1 MVEYL
6 FQEFRIIGKS
16 IHGSLSKGPK
26 RIYSW
31 KSSNQQPN
39 STTETFW
46 VLQTNVR
53 VSKFLEC
60 KKLEHLLIGL
70 SGFELQSLLDAP
82 GVFRDRLFIDSLRA
96 LASFDLKDKQ
106 VSRLQLVARL
116 QRLRSCLGLSHWNLN
131 LLYTYLGNLKYELTE
146 VRVPIRK
153 VKKFSGW
160 VRNSSAVGSKRSLK
174 RDLEYE
180 IFDTLLTEEIDYLP
194 FLVSKELDFN
204 LLGLSAGSLLYIPL
218 MHYLEIE
225 KELPEHMKKLLFFR
239 YL

>member
-1 MVEYL
+1 MLEEL
-6 FQEFRIIGKS
+6 FQTYRIIGKS
-16 IHGSLSKGPK
+16 THGTLIKGPK
-26 RIYSW
+26 RTYIW

-39 STTETFW
+39 STTKTFW

-53 VSKFLEC
+53 VSKFLDC

-70 SGFELQSLLDAP
+70 TGTELQCLLDAP
-82 GVFRDRLFIDSLRA
+82 GVFRDPLFIDSLRA

-106 VSRLQLVARL
+106 ESRLQLVARL
-116 QRLRSCLGLSHWNLN
+116 QRLRSCLGLNHWNLN
-131 LLYTYLGNLKYELTE
+131 LLYTYLGNLKYELAE

-160 VRNSSAVGSKRSLK
+160 VKNSSAVGSKRSIK

-180 IFDTLLTEEIDYLP
+180 IFDTLLTEEIDFYP
-194 FLVSKELDFN
+194 FLVNKELDFN
-204 LLGLSAGSLLYIPL
+204 LLGLSAGSLLYFPL
-218 MHYLEIE
+218 MHHLENE